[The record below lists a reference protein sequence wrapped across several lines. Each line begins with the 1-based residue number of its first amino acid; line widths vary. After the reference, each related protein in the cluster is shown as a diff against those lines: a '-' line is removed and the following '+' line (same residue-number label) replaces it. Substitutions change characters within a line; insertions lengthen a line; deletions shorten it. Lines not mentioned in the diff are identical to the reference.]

1 MLCAGC
7 WQTRKQNSSSTAF
20 HSIEPAKYGLT
31 KIDWYE
37 HNLSVICASLCS
49 CSFSLQIFVSVFLF
63 WFSFA
68 APVGVFFV
76 LLHHLDGLLLY
87 KMTHIFG
94 VCSRK
99 KNTTGSTIKCW
110 ELLLPFEDQN
120 CQLKVSA
127 DNLFRS
133 LCSTRV
139 NMFPMT
145 RGVWFISGIQ
155 CNLWLLCNIATTNCV
170 TN

>member
-1 MLCAGC
+1 MNTSFQLYVL
-7 WQTRKQNSSSTAF
+7 AF
-20 HSIEPAKYGLT
+20 VA
-31 KIDWYE
+31 
-37 HNLSVICASLCS
+37 A
-49 CSFSLQIFVSVFLF
+49 VSVYRFCLCVF
-63 WFSFA
+63 VLVFFA

-76 LLHHLDGLLLY
+76 LLHHLDGLFLY
-87 KMTHIFG
+87 KMTHTFG

-145 RGVWFISGIQ
+145 RGV
-155 CNLWLLCNIATTNCV
+155 
-170 TN
+170 